1 MSNNVINFTIDF
13 RNERG
18 LNDFY
23 INFYSEEYDESR
35 LLNQINNFVKHL
47 PRFNIDVEYKN
58 TESGKS
64 ILMTVNHYDSLA
76 VIDMGNLFKEKL
88 ATNFMDYFDIHT
100 HPVCFRIQKYRNVD
114 SEVIKRYHHYIE
126 CAIDHT
132 RVNYPKGITCLDN
145 VHITVGE
152 ASNSED
158 VLGYYYYSGGITLVS
173 DKYFDENY
181 TVLDRQANTREVKGI
196 SWHYR
201 RIDYKLDHFDIE
213 EIADYYQYLSEY
225 YKSKGYLATT
235 FIAGIEIKSN
245 VFYQLPKGHVSITD
259 INQSIASVVGT
270 RLNYI
275 YFVEKDP
282 KVRDPLKAMK
292 QIAFIALDEMYY
304 QAMVAKIFDIFNAVN
319 PDDDG
324 ILQRPTYL
332 LDIAGY
338 KHYGTLVEI
347 QSTQYLAYE
356 KFIEALRKAYHE
368 FQFINLTY

>member
-76 VIDMGNLFKEKL
+76 VINMGNLFKEKL

-100 HPVCFRIQKYRNVD
+100 HPVCFLIQKYRNVD

-201 RIDYKLDHFDIE
+201 RINYKLDHFDIE
-213 EIADYYQYLSEY
+213 EMADYYQYLSGY
-225 YKSKGYLATT
+225 YKSKGYLAST
-235 FIAGIEIKSN
+235 FIAGIEIKPN

-259 INQSIASVVGT
+259 INQSMASVVGT

-282 KVRDPLKAMK
+282 KVRDPFKAMK

-304 QAMVAKIFDIFNAVN
+304 QAMVAKTFDIFNAVN